1 MSLSVDFL
9 GMKLKNPIIVAASPL
24 SGNGSLIKKAID
36 AGAGAVV
43 TQTIANEVRQNVRP
57 RIAASSLGMQNIE
70 LYSNLT
76 LEEWER
82 EIYYVKE
89 KGAVV
94 IANILA
100 HTPSE
105 MAYIAKKVERFG
117 VDAIELGISIPHG
130 EGVELLISDMK
141 RLYNLTKMAVDSV
154 KIPVMVKFS
163 PNVSNLTELA
173 KIVEKAGASAIS
185 AIDTIRSILGVDI
198 DKAKVMLPTY
208 GGYSGKGIRP
218 IALATIASISQA
230 VRIPV
235 SGIGGI
241 ENHKNVIEFM
251 MLGASTVQLCTSLIM
266 NGYDRIGEILI
277 DLENWLED
285 RGYSSLQEIQG
296 LALKSLKS
304 FEEIPIEPYTAKV
317 RGACTL
323 DDCGKC
329 VKSCIYGA
337 ISTKNDIIVIDDTK
351 CTGCGLCI
359 SICEKRVL
367 FLDW

>member
-1 MSLSVDFL
+1 MSLSVEFM
-9 GMKLKNPIIVAASPL
+9 GIKLKNPIIVAASPL
-24 SGNGSLIKKAID
+24 SGSGNMIRKAIE

-43 TQTIANEVRQNVRP
+43 TQTITNEVRQNVRP
-57 RIAASSLGMQNIE
+57 RIAANSFGMQNIE

-89 KGAVV
+89 KDAAI

-130 EGVELLISDMK
+130 EGVELLISDME

-154 KIPVMVKFS
+154 SIPVMVKFS
-163 PNVSNLTELA
+163 PNVSNLTALA
-173 KIVEKAGASAIS
+173 HIVEEAGASAIS
-185 AIDTIRSILGVDI
+185 AIDTIRSIIGVDI
-198 DKAKVMLPTY
+198 DRAKVMLPTY
-208 GGYSGKGIRP
+208 GGYSGEGIRP

-230 VRIPV
+230 VKIPV

-241 ENHKNVIEFM
+241 ENYRNVIEFI

-266 NGYDRIGEILI
+266 NGYGRIEEILV
-277 DLENWLED
+277 DLENWLQCK
-285 RGYSSLQEIQG
+285 GYSSLEDIRGQA
-296 LALKSLKS
+296 LASLKS
-304 FEEIPIEPYTAKV
+304 FEEIPIEPYIAKV
-317 RGACTL
+317 KGMCTV
-323 DDCGKC
+323 DNCSKC
-329 VKSCIYGA
+329 VKACMYGA
-337 ISTKNDIIVIDDTK
+337 ISLKNDIIVIDDSK
-351 CTGCGLCI
+351 CTGCGLCV
-359 SICEKRVL
+359 SLCEKRL
-367 FLDW
+367 LYLDW

>member
-24 SGNGSLIKKAID
+24 SGNGSMIKKAID

-57 RIAASSLGMQNIE
+57 RIAANSLGMQNIE
-70 LYSNLT
+70 LYSNIT

-89 KGAVV
+89 KDAIV

-130 EGVELLISDMK
+130 EGVELLISDME

-154 KIPVMVKFS
+154 NIPVIVKFS
-163 PNVSNLTELA
+163 PNVSNLTSLA
-173 KIVEKAGASAIS
+173 KVVERAGASAIS

-198 DKAKVMLPTY
+198 DRAKVMLPTY
-208 GGYSGKGIRP
+208 GGYSGEGIRP
-218 IALATIASISQA
+218 IALATVAGISQA
-230 VRIPV
+230 VKIPV

-241 ENHKNVIEFM
+241 ENYKNVLEFM

-266 NGYDRIGEILI
+266 NGYGRIGEILV
-277 DLENWLED
+277 DLENWLEEK
-285 RGYSSLQEIQG
+285 GYSSLNDIRGQ
-296 LALKSLKS
+296 ALKSLKS
-304 FEEIPIEPYTAKV
+304 FEEISIEPYTAKV
-317 RGACTL
+317 RSICSI
-323 DDCGKC
+323 DDCGRC
-329 VKSCIYGA
+329 VKSCMYDA
-337 ISTKNDIIVIDDTK
+337 ISFKKGIIEIDESK
-351 CTGCGLCI
+351 CTGCGLCVSLCKNKFI
-359 SICEKRVL
+359 Y
-367 FLDW
+367 LDW

>member
-1 MSLSVDFL
+1 MSLSVNFM
-9 GMKLKNPIIVAASPL
+9 GIKLNNPIIVAASPL
-24 SGNGSLIKKAID
+24 TGSGSMIRKAID

-43 TQTIANEVRQNVRP
+43 TQTIINEVRLNVRP
-57 RIAASSLGMQNIE
+57 RIAANSLGMQNIE
-70 LYSNLT
+70 LYSDLT

-105 MAYIAKKVERFG
+105 MAYMAKKVERFG

-130 EGVELLISDMK
+130 EGVELLISDIE

-163 PNVSNLTELA
+163 PNVSNLTALA
-173 KIVEKAGASAIS
+173 KVVEKAGASAIS
-185 AIDTIRSILGVDI
+185 AIDTLRSILGVDI

-208 GGYSGKGIRP
+208 GGYSGEGIRP

-230 VRIPV
+230 VKIPV

-241 ENHKNVIEFM
+241 ENYKNVIEYI

-266 NGYDRIGEILI
+266 NGYGKIREILV
-277 DLENWLED
+277 DLENWLEQK
-285 RGYSSLQEIQG
+285 GYSSLEDIRGQ
-296 LALKSLKS
+296 ALVSLKS
-304 FEEIPIEPYTAKV
+304 FEEISIEPYIAKIN
-317 RGACTL
+317 
-323 DDCGKC
+323 GKC
-329 VKSCIYGA
+329 NAENCGRCIKSCMYDA
-337 ISTKNDIIVIDDTK
+337 ISLNNDIIVIDDSK
-351 CTGCGLCI
+351 CTGCGLCV
-359 SICEKRVL
+359 SLCEKKLL

>member
-1 MSLSVDFL
+1 MSLSVDFM
-9 GMKLKNPIIVAASPL
+9 GIKLKNPVIVAASPL
-24 SGNGSLIKKAID
+24 SGDGDMIRKAVD

-43 TQTIANEVRQNVRP
+43 TQTIANEVRHNVRP
-57 RIAASSLGMQNIE
+57 RIAANSLGMQNIE

-82 EIYYVKE
+82 EIYHVKE
-89 KGAVV
+89 KDAVV

-130 EGVELLISDMK
+130 EGVELLISDMQ

-154 KIPVMVKFS
+154 NIPVMVKFS
-163 PNVSNLTELA
+163 PNVSNLTALA
-173 KIVEKAGASAIS
+173 KVVEKAGASAIS

-208 GGYSGKGIRP
+208 GGYSGEGIRP

-230 VRIPV
+230 VKIPV

-241 ENHKNVIEFM
+241 ENYKNVIEYM

-266 NGYDRIGEILI
+266 NGYGRINEILV
-277 DLENWLED
+277 DLENWLERKGLNSLD
-285 RGYSSLQEIQG
+285 DIRGQ
-296 LALKSLKS
+296 ALSSLKS
-304 FEEIPIEPYTAKV
+304 FEEISIEPYIAKV
-317 RGACTL
+317 NGICKA
-323 DDCGKC
+323 DDCSKC
-329 VKSCIYGA
+329 VKSCMYGA
-337 ISTKNDIIVIDDTK
+337 ISIKNDIIVIDDSK
-351 CTGCGLCI
+351 CTGCGLCV
-359 SICEKRVL
+359 SLCNKGL
-367 FLDW
+367 LYLDW

>member
-24 SGNGSLIKKAID
+24 SGNGSMIRKAID

-43 TQTIANEVRQNVRP
+43 TQTIANEVRPNVRP
-57 RIAASSLGMQNIE
+57 RIAANSFGMQNIE

-89 KGAVV
+89 KGAGI

-130 EGVELLISDMK
+130 EGVELLISDMQ

-154 KIPVMVKFS
+154 SIPVMVKFS
-163 PNVSNLTELA
+163 PNVSNLTALA
-173 KIVEKAGASAIS
+173 KVVEKAGASAIS
-185 AIDTIRSILGVDI
+185 AIDTIRAILGVDI
-198 DKAKVMLPTY
+198 DKGKALLPTY
-208 GGYSGKGIRP
+208 GGYSGNGIRP
-218 IALATIASISQA
+218 IALATVAGISQA
-230 VRIPV
+230 VKIPV

-241 ENHKNVIEFM
+241 ENYENVLEYI

-266 NGYDRIGEILI
+266 NGYDRINEILA
-277 DLENWLED
+277 DLENWLE
-285 RGYSSLQEIQG
+285 RKGYSSLEDIRGQ
-296 LALKSLKS
+296 ALSSLKS
-304 FEEIPIEPYTAKV
+304 FEEISIEPYIAKTKGV
-317 RGACTL
+317 CEV
-323 DDCGKC
+323 DECGIC
-329 VKSCIYGA
+329 VKSCMYGA
-337 ISTKNDIIVIDDTK
+337 ISTKNDIIVIDENK
-351 CTGCGLCI
+351 CTGCGLCVSLCNKGFI
-359 SICEKRVL
+359 Y
-367 FLDW
+367 LDW